1 MALPQ
6 NNVVGGGSWVVGGA
20 KFVLS
25 LKTDF
30 KATDDQSFLE
40 NFKVQNLWKIP
51 YLSKQHIFLIT
62 QNLCF
67 SNTSSE

>member
-30 KATDDQSFLE
+30 KSTDDQSFLE